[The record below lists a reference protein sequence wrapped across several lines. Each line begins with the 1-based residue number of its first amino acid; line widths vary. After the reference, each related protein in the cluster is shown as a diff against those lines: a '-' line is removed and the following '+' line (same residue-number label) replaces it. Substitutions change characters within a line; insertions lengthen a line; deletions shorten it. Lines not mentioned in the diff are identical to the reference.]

1 MRPKEV
7 EKFTGS
13 AAQFR
18 ALAKLANGKTH
29 YGSALPATS

>member
-1 MRPKEV
+1 MLPRSGQGYRQRG
-7 EKFTGS
+7 TI
-13 AAQFR
+13 R